1 MPIRAC
7 GEVQVVDAALNG
19 VVVAVR
25 CGGEAVLAVGTG
37 WRMGTLRRLDRRRRG
52 LSKGRMQLLVVPRPL
67 RFIVNVCVVD
77 QRDVVDV
84 VIDEKLGVRHEV
96 VDGIPGRGFL
106 YSVIKGATERFHH
119 PHLHGNRGDEVQRE
133 RQQSGRSEVRE
144 RVETEEGGSKEI
156 SQYMCDR
163 KDLKHC
169 RTCSEHA
176 LQCTDSSRSGCCKI
190 LKMFVSFVLGSY
202 SNDFILVLKGTM
214 CNF

>member
-37 WRMGTLRRLDRRRRG
+37 WRMGTLRRLDWRRRG
-52 LSKGRMQLLVVPRPL
+52 LSEGRMQLLVVPRPL
-67 RFIVNVCVVD
+67 RFVVNVCVVD

-106 YSVIKGATERFHH
+106 YSVVKGTTERFHH
-119 PHLHGNRGDEVQRE
+119 PHLQGNRGDEVQRE
-133 RQQSGRSEVRE
+133 RQQSGRSEDRE

-156 SQYMCDR
+156 S
-163 KDLKHC
+163 
-169 RTCSEHA
+169 
-176 LQCTDSSRSGCCKI
+176 
-190 LKMFVSFVLGSY
+190 
-202 SNDFILVLKGTM
+202 
-214 CNF
+214 